1 MNSLFPHHCLL
12 ACLTIPLVAAA
23 PEHRAAFGIVGDDL
37 TPALRVYVG
46 VEQGVL
52 VKSVWPGSPAE
63 KAGVKR
69 GDVIVQLEGQP
80 VADRAAMAAALSSRT
95 PGEKVRAT
103 LSYGGVLRD
112 VEIELLPRP
121 KHPAAVRR
129 TPESAVG
136 GDRLHRPIVV
146 SDEIR
151 RSFRER
157 RRNICR
163 LLSVLPAPL
172 DKGAI
177 IDELQAI
184 RDLAR
189 DANPGGAGW
198 MVGRAG
204 IAAVQ
209 FRDSEGIL
217 LLRGADNKLTLEVY
231 DMSGKMVWRCS
242 LNTPEECGSLPE
254 SVRTRLLAL

>member
-80 VADRAAMAAALSSRT
+80 VADRAAMAAALSSRI
-95 PGEKVRAT
+95 PGEK
-103 LSYGGVLRD
+103 
-112 VEIELLPRP
+112 
-121 KHPAAVRR
+121 VRR